1 MAGYVRG
8 GRRPEILETFTR
20 HVAERGYDRA
30 NFGDVA
36 AELGLSKGTIV
47 HHFGTK
53 DRMLAE
59 VQERYMR
66 ARLAEAHALFARLPG
81 AEARIAALVHAGV
94 RYSAREPAT
103 TVAFQREVVR
113 LVDQPGMESARA
125 LRDSYRDLVV
135 GVLHDGEAD
144 GTFTPG
150 DARLRSLQMF
160 GSLHWMWTWFDPA
173 GRLPPGAVAAEFA
186 LTLLRGLGVDEAA
199 ARAAADPAGP
209 VAGAVDSVVG
219 VVGAAPAVL
228 SGWEPG
234 SSEPTSA

>member
-1 MAGYVRG
+1 MAGYARG
-8 GRRPEILETFTR
+8 GRRTEILETFTR

-30 NFGDVA
+30 NFSDVA

-59 VQERYMR
+59 VQEGYMR
-66 ARLAEAHALFARLPG
+66 ARLAEARALFDRLPG
-81 AEARIAALVHAGV
+81 ADGRIAALVHAGV

-125 LRDSYRDLVV
+125 LRDEYRDLVV
-135 GVLHDGEAD
+135 GVLRDGEAD
-144 GTFTPG
+144 GTFVPG

-173 GRLPPGAVAAEFA
+173 GRLAPGAVAAEFA

-199 ARAAADPAGP
+199 ARAAADPAGAA
-209 VAGAVDSVVG
+209 AGAVDAVVG
-219 VVGAAPAVL
+219 PAPAALTVPA
-228 SGWEPG
+228 SR
-234 SSEPTSA
+234 TSA

>member
-1 MAGYVRG
+1 MPGHARG
-8 GRRPEILETFTR
+8 GRRTEILETFTR

-36 AELGLSKGTIV
+36 SELGMSKGTIV

-66 ARLAEAHALFARLPG
+66 ARLAEAHALLARLPG
-81 AEARIAALVHAGV
+81 PELRIAALVHAGV
-94 RYSAREPAT
+94 RYSADEPAT

-113 LVDQPGMESARA
+113 LVDRPGMASARA
-125 LRDSYRDLVV
+125 LRDAYRDLVV
-135 GVLHDGEAD
+135 GVLHDGEAR
-144 GTFTPG
+144 GTFVPG

-173 GRLPPGAVAAEFA
+173 GRRTPGEVAAEFA
-186 LTLLRGLGVDEAA
+186 LTLLRGLGVDETA
-199 ARAAADPAGP
+199 ARDAADPAGA
-209 VAGAVDSVVG
+209 VAAAVDG
-219 VVGAAPAVL
+219 VLAAGLTVP
-228 SGWEPG
+228 
-234 SSEPTSA
+234 EPTSA

>member
-1 MAGYVRG
+1 MTEPVVAPGRARG
-8 GRRPEILETFTR
+8 GRRDEILATFTR

-36 AELGLSKGTIV
+36 NELGMSKGTIV

-66 ARLAEAHALFARLPG
+66 RRLEEAHVLLARLTAPEQ
-81 AEARIAALVHAGV
+81 RIAAFVHAGV
-94 RYSAREPAT
+94 RYSTEEPAT

-113 LVDQPGMESARA
+113 LTDVPGMATARA
-125 LRDSYRDLVV
+125 QRDAYRDLVV
-135 GVLHDGEAD
+135 AVLRDGEAD
-144 GTFTPG
+144 GVFVPG

-173 GRLPPGAVAAEFA
+173 GRLPAADVAAEFCR
-186 LTLLRGLGVDEAA
+186 TLLRGLGVGEDAVL
-199 ARAAADPAGP
+199 AAADPDGP
-209 VAGAVDSVVG
+209 VARCVAEVC
-219 VVGAAPAVL
+219 APR
-228 SGWEPG
+228 
-234 SSEPTSA
+234 T

>member
-1 MAGYVRG
+1 MAGYARG
-8 GRRPEILETFTR
+8 GRRTEILETFTR

-30 NFGDVA
+30 NFSDVA

-59 VQERYMR
+59 VQEGYMR
-66 ARLAEAHALFARLPG
+66 ARLAEARALFDRLPG
-81 AEARIAALVHAGV
+81 ADGRIAALVHAGV

-125 LRDSYRDLVV
+125 LRDEYRDLVV
-135 GVLHDGEAD
+135 GVLRDGEAD
-144 GTFTPG
+144 GTFVPG

-173 GRLPPGAVAAEFA
+173 GRLAPGAVAAEFA

-199 ARAAADPAGP
+199 ARRAADPAGAA
-209 VAGAVDSVVG
+209 AGAVDAVVG
-219 VVGAAPAVL
+219 PAPAALTVPA
-228 SGWEPG
+228 SR
-234 SSEPTSA
+234 TSA

>member
-1 MAGYVRG
+1 M
-8 GRRPEILETFTR
+8 
-20 HVAERGYDRA
+20 
-30 NFGDVA
+30 
-36 AELGLSKGTIV
+36 SKGTIV

-66 ARLAEAHALFARLPG
+66 TRLAEAHELLARLPG
-81 AEARIAALVHAGV
+81 AEQRIAALVHAGV
-94 RYSAREPAT
+94 RYSADEPAT

-135 GVLHDGEAD
+135 GVLRDGEAD
-144 GTFTPG
+144 GTFVPG

-173 GRLPPGAVAAEFA
+173 GRLAPEAVAAEFA

-199 ARAAADPAGP
+199 ARAAADPAGE
-209 VAGAVDSVVG
+209 VASTVDEIVT
-219 VVGAAPAVL
+219 AAPPL
-228 SGWEPG
+228 SVP
-234 SSEPTSA
+234 EPTSA

>member
-1 MAGYVRG
+1 MVGQARG
-8 GRRPEILETFTR
+8 GRRREILETFTR

-36 AELGLSKGTIV
+36 AELGMSKGTIV

-66 ARLAEAHALFARLPG
+66 ARLAEAHALLARLPG

-94 RYSAREPAT
+94 RYSADEPAT

-135 GVLHDGEAD
+135 GVLRDGEAD
-144 GTFTPG
+144 GTFVPG

-173 GRLPPGAVAAEFA
+173 GRLAPDEVAAEFA
-186 LTLLRGLGVDEAA
+186 LTLLRGLGVGETA
-199 ARAAADPAGP
+199 ARDAADPAGA
-209 VAGAVDSVVG
+209 VATAVDG
-219 VVGAAPAVL
+219 VL
-228 SGWEPG
+228 SAGVTVP
-234 SSEPTSA
+234 EPTSA